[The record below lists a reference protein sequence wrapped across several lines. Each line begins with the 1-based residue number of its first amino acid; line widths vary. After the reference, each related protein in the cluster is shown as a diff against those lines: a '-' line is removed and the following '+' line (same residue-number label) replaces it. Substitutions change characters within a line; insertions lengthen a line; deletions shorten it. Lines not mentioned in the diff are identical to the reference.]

1 MPKDLHSLP
10 KVRDSL
16 SFLYLEKAIVEQD
29 AMSIVAIQSD
39 SRVPIPIASMTVL
52 MLGPGVSI
60 THAAV
65 KTITDCGCMVVWC
78 GEKAS
83 RFYAYGQGE
92 TRSAENLLHQAKVCM
107 DPELHLQVVY
117 RMYARRFPDI
127 KTKGMTL
134 QQVRG
139 LEGIRVR
146 EAYRLASKASGVQW
160 NKRDYKTDDW
170 DSADPINRALS
181 YASSLLYSVC
191 QAAIMSLGYSP
202 GLGFIHTGKM
212 LSFVYDIADL
222 YKAVTTI
229 PAAFEAVAANPP
241 DLPQQVRRD
250 FRSKLHSQKIMSRI
264 ADDIA
269 YVLGVGGDTED
280 CSVPTA
286 GDLWDGNQKTIAG
299 GKSYSWE
306 DGTNGDHNDG

>member
-1 MPKDLHSLP
+1 MPKDLRSLP
-10 KVRDSL
+10 KVRDSI
-16 SFLYLEKAIVEQD
+16 SFLYLEKAIIEQD

-39 SRVPIPIASMTVL
+39 GRIPVPVASMTVL

-60 THAAV
+60 THEAI
-65 KTITDCGCMVVWC
+65 KSISDCGCMVVWC

-107 DPELHLQVVY
+107 DAELHLKVVY
-117 RMYARRFPDI
+117 RMYSRRFPDI
-127 KTKGMTL
+127 DTSGMSL

-146 EAYRLASKASGVQW
+146 EAYKLAAKSTGVKW
-160 NKRDYKTDDW
+160 KKRDYKSDDW
-170 DSADPINRALS
+170 DDADPINRALS
-181 YASSLLYSVC
+181 HASSLLYAVC
-191 QAAIMSLGYSP
+191 QAAIMSLGYST

-222 YKAVTTI
+222 YKARTTI
-229 PAAFEAVAANPP
+229 PAAFEAVAANPD
-241 DLPQQVRRD
+241 DLMKEVRRR
-250 FRSKLHSQKIMSRI
+250 FRYHLQTQKVMSGI

-269 YVLGVGGDTED
+269 YVLGIHDNTEERT
-280 CSVPTA
+280 VIPA
-286 GDLWDGNQKTIAG
+286 GELWDGEQKTAAG
-299 GKSYSWE
+299 GKGYTLE
-306 DGTNGDHNDG
+306 DVSDW